1 MTVKIVAV
9 FLIFLSSTL
18 GFSQIP
24 KGTWR
29 EHLPYNQGHTLALTN
44 DRVYCATDLAVFYY
58 NKPDGRLNKL
68 SKINV
73 LSDLGVGYIAYNP
86 EFNKLL
92 IAYTNGNLDLFT
104 DDVKTNFP
112 DIKQKNMIADKAI
125 YHINFFEDYAYL
137 SCGFGI
143 VVFNL
148 LKDEI
153 SDTYIIGTGGS
164 YLKVSGTA
172 VYNDTLYATTDKG
185 IYRAAMSNPFL
196 SNFENWELV
205 SDLLSPNGTY
215 FSPVLFDDKL
225 YVLNPTTIVD
235 NTLVCEYNGQKWDT
249 VLTHLK
255 QVSNLAVSE
264 NKLTVVKQYHVH
276 TYEAGLQQTGLFSAH
291 EARHGL
297 YDSEGILW
305 IADAKNGLL
314 SHSETNYKSVYLPE
328 GPENSNIFELYYNR
342 GELLVAPGGHRR
354 TGENA
359 YYKAD
364 VFEFQDENWQSLL
377 TNNWDSLINLRD
389 VSTITGTSPGN
400 YVAGTWGYGAIQVA
414 DHKVSKI
421 WTAENTQGHLNNF
434 IGGCAYDKGGNLWL
448 ANRTSDYPFVVKTPD
463 NNWYSYAYNGAF
475 SNKTIS
481 KIICTSQN
489 NLWAVS
495 NRNDGVFV
503 WNSNNTPAIES
514 DDAYRHFFLRDADG
528 MLSNEIYSI
537 VEDKEGAIWMGT
549 ANGVVVYDNPNRVF
563 DNNVIYGRVPQLVV
577 DGYLKDLLEGE
588 VVTSIVVDG
597 ANRKW
602 LGTAGGG
609 LFLVSA
615 DGTKELLV
623 WNTDNSR
630 LLSNQIMALE
640 MDTQTGELFIGT
652 DKGLQSFMGTATDA
666 RSDFSAIYAFPNPV
680 KEGYNGTITIR
691 GLMYQTNVK
700 ITDLAGH
707 LVYETISNG
716 GDAVWN
722 GRDMSGDAVQSGIY
736 LVLCTTAE
744 GEQAE
749 ATKILIVK

>member
-1 MTVKIVAV
+1 MTVKIAAV
-9 FLIFLSSTL
+9 LLILFSSAF

-29 EHLPYNQGHTLALTN
+29 EHLPYNQGHSLALT
-44 DRVYCATDLAVFYY
+44 DTRVYCATDQAVFYY

-73 LSDLGVGYIAYNP
+73 LSDLGVGYLAYNKD
-86 EFNKLL
+86 FNKLL
-92 IAYTNGNLDLFT
+92 IGYTNGNLDLFT
-104 DDVKTNFP
+104 GDVKTNFP
-112 DIKQKNMIADKAI
+112 DIKRKNMIADKAI
-125 YHINFFEDYAYL
+125 YHINFFDDHAYL

-153 SDTYIIGTGGS
+153 SDTYIIGAGGS

-185 IYRAAMSNPFL
+185 IFRAAMSNPFL

-205 SDLLSPNGTY
+205 SGLISPEGIY

-225 YVLNPTTIVD
+225 YVLNPTAIVD
-235 NTLVCEYNGQKWDT
+235 STVVCEYNGQKWDT

-276 TYEAGLQQTGLFSAH
+276 TYEAGLQQSGLFSAH

-297 YDSEGILW
+297 YDSEGTLW

-314 SHSETNYKSVYLPE
+314 SHNEKNYKLVYLPE
-328 GPENSNIFELYYNR
+328 GPEKSYVYDLYFNQ

-359 YYKAD
+359 YYIAD
-364 VFEFQDENWQSLL
+364 VFAFQDENWQSLL
-377 TNNWDSLINLRD
+377 TNNWDSLISLRD
-389 VSTITGTSPGN
+389 VSNITGTSPGN
-400 YVAGTWGYGAIQVA
+400 YVAGTWGYGAIQVSNN
-414 DHKVSKI
+414 KVSKI
-421 WTAENTQGHLNNF
+421 WTAENTNGALNNF
-434 IGGCAYDKGGNLWL
+434 IGGCTYDKSGNLWL
-448 ANRTSDYPFVVKTPD
+448 ANRSSEYPFVVKTP
-463 NNWYSYAYNGAF
+463 NNQWYSYAYNGAF
-475 SNKTIS
+475 SNKQIS
-481 KIICTSQN
+481 KVICTSQN

-503 WNSNNTPAIES
+503 WNSNNTPAIGS
-514 DDAYRHFFLRDADG
+514 DDAYRHFFVRDADG
-528 MLSNEIYSI
+528 LLSGEIYTV

-563 DNNVIYGRVPQLVV
+563 DENAVYARVPQLVV

-588 VVTSIVVDG
+588 VVTSIAVDG

-609 LFLVSA
+609 LFLVSP

-623 WNTDNSR
+623 WNTDNSK

-652 DKGLQSFMGTATDA
+652 DKGLQSFMGTSTDA
-666 RSDFSAIYAFPNPV
+666 NLDFSSIYAFPNPV

-722 GRDMSGDAVQSGIY
+722 GKDMSGNEIQSGIY
-736 LVLCTTAE
+736 LVLCTTAQ

>member
-1 MTVKIVAV
+1 MTIKIVAV

-29 EHLPYNQGHTLALTN
+29 EHLPYNQGHTLALTE

-86 EFNKLL
+86 EFKKLL

-104 DDVKTNFP
+104 DGVKTNFP

-125 YHINFFEDYAYL
+125 YHINFFGDYAYL

-153 SDTYIIGTGGS
+153 SDTYIIGAGGS
-164 YLKVSGTA
+164 YLKVSGTT
-172 VYNDTLYATTDKG
+172 VYKDTLYATTDQG
-185 IYRAAMSNPFL
+185 IFRAAMSNPFL

-205 SDLLSPNGTY
+205 SGLLNPNGTY
-215 FSPVLFDDKL
+215 FSSVLFDDKL
-225 YVLNPTTIVD
+225 YVLNPTDISDSTV
-235 NTLVCEYNGQKWDT
+235 VFEYNGQKWDT

-305 IADAKNGLL
+305 VADAKNGLL
-314 SHSETNYKSVYLPE
+314 SHSEANYKSVYLPE
-328 GPENSNIFELYYNR
+328 GPENSNIFELYYNQ

-377 TNNWDSLINLRD
+377 TNNTDSLVNLRD
-389 VSTITGTSPGN
+389 VCNITGTSSGN
-400 YVAGTWGYGAIQVA
+400 YVAGTWGYGAIQVI

-421 WTAENTQGHLNNF
+421 WTKENTQGHLNNF
-434 IGGCAYDKGGNLWL
+434 IGGCAYDKNANLWL

-463 NNWYSYAYNGAF
+463 NKWYSYAYNGAF

-495 NRNDGVFV
+495 NRNNWVFGC
-503 WNSNNTPAIES
+503 N
-514 DDAYRHFFLRDADG
+514 
-528 MLSNEIYSI
+528 
-537 VEDKEGAIWMGT
+537 
-549 ANGVVVYDNPNRVF
+549 
-563 DNNVIYGRVPQLVV
+563 
-577 DGYLKDLLEGE
+577 
-588 VVTSIVVDG
+588 
-597 ANRKW
+597 
-602 LGTAGGG
+602 
-609 LFLVSA
+609 
-615 DGTKELLV
+615 
-623 WNTDNSR
+623 
-630 LLSNQIMALE
+630 
-640 MDTQTGELFIGT
+640 
-652 DKGLQSFMGTATDA
+652 
-666 RSDFSAIYAFPNPV
+666 
-680 KEGYNGTITIR
+680 
-691 GLMYQTNVK
+691 
-700 ITDLAGH
+700 
-707 LVYETISNG
+707 
-716 GDAVWN
+716 
-722 GRDMSGDAVQSGIY
+722 
-736 LVLCTTAE
+736 
-744 GEQAE
+744 
-749 ATKILIVK
+749 